1 MKGQIVKIISNLYS
15 VNCNGNIYECH
26 SRGKFRNDNI
36 TPVVGDYVVFDDK
49 NNYILEILPRKNFL
63 IRPLVSNIDQALI
76 VTSCKSPDFSS
87 NLLDKLLV
95 ILEFNH
101 IKPIICLSK
110 KDLLTKEELK
120 SIKKI
125 KKYYQKI
132 GYTVLY
138 NNNLFRIK
146 RLFKNKTTVFTGQ
159 TGAGKS
165 SLINKLDKKLNLE
178 TGEISKALGR
188 GKHTT
193 RHVELIE
200 LFKGKVLDTPGFS
213 SISFE
218 DLTKSDIKDGFIEF
232 SNYHCPYHDC
242 MHLKEKECKVI
253 EAVNNGSI
261 LPTRYE
267 NYKKIISDNRG

>member
-1 MKGQIVKIISNLYS
+1 MEGQIVKILSNLYF
-15 VNCNGNIYECH
+15 VNSNGKVYECH
-26 SRGKFRNDNI
+26 SRGKFRNDKI
-36 TPVVGDYVVFDDK
+36 TPTVGDYVKFDNE
-49 NNYILEILPRKNFL
+49 NNYILEILPRKNTL
-63 IRPLVSNIDQALI
+63 IRPLVSNIDQAFI

-95 ILEFNH
+95 ILEFNN
-101 IKPIICLSK
+101 IEPVICLTK
-110 KDLLTKEELK
+110 KDLLSKQELK
-120 SIKKI
+120 EIKAI
-125 KKYYQKI
+125 KKYYEKI
-132 GYTVLY
+132 GYKVLW
-138 NNNLFRIK
+138 NTNLFRIK

-165 SLINKLDKKLNLE
+165 SLLNKLNKKLELE

-218 DLTKSDIKDGFIEF
+218 DLDNEDIKNGFIEF
-232 SNYHCPYHDC
+232 SKYNCPYQDC

-253 EAVNNGSI
+253 EAVNNKKI
-261 LPTRYE
+261 LASRHE
-267 NYKKIISDNRG
+267 NYQKIISNDRR